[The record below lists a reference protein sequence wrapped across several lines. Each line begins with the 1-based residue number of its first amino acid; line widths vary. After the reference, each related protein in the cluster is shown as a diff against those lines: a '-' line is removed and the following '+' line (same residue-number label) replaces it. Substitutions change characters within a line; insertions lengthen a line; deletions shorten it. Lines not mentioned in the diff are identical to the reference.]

1 MTTYYVA
8 TTGSNGGNGST
19 SSPFRTISEAMSANL
34 KPGDEVVVKA
44 GTYNEAIN
52 FDKDGSAAAD
62 ITLRSEVPGG
72 ALIRPPAGSW
82 NAISVNAN
90 YVTID
95 GFDIGGAKGDGIEAN
110 NVHHISVLNNK
121 VHGSGESGIQFN
133 QSDFIKIEGN
143 ETYNNASTGW
153 FSGISIYE
161 NRNITGDTSTEGYR
175 TIVRNNIS
183 HDNVTKSGAHTDGNG
198 IIIDDF
204 QSTQASGHPNYTFK
218 TLVENNLVY
227 QNGGKGIQVTW
238 SDSVTVKNNTAYH
251 NNQDP
256 ANSGTWRGELS
267 NSASSN
273 NTWVNNIAVADP
285 SLNKNNT
292 AIDNTST
299 DSYKNTNVVWANNIT
314 YNGTAGQASVKT
326 DGGNAMP
333 SAANGNQLGVDPKFS
348 GAASDNFH
356 LGSGSLA
363 IDHGTNKYGVASD
376 DLDGHARVVGTVDVG
391 AYESSSS
398 AAPGTPTTPTQPGT
412 PTTPTQPGTPTTPTQ
427 PGTPTTPTQ
436 PGTPTTPTKEFVGTN
451 GNDIMPHTGQSNGG
465 NETFKGL
472 GGSDVLKGGA
482 GADVL
487 DGGTGNDTASYAGS
501 TAVNVNLA
509 TKAASGGQAT
519 GDKIAGIENLTGSS
533 YNDVLTGGNG
543 GSNVLNGGAGADKLS
558 GGAGGD
564 VINGGTGQDTAGYA
578 GSGGVNVNLATGAA
592 SGGHATGDKFV
603 SIENLTG
610 SSYNDVLTGNSGS
623 NVLDGGAGAD
633 KLNGGAGTDV
643 IIGGA
648 GKDIMTG
655 GVSADTFVFKAPTE
669 IGSGSNRDVITDFQ
683 HGVDKMDF
691 SAIDAN
697 GSAQG
702 NGTFHFLAQED
713 ASFDHKAGALAWH
726 YEDKAGSA
734 NDATVIQ
741 GDLNGDGVRDFEV
754 QMKGLVHLGTGDFLL

>member
-8 TTGSNGGNGST
+8 SSSSGGGNGST
-19 SSPFRTISEAMSANL
+19 TSPFRTISEAMSANL
-34 KPGDEVVVKA
+34 RPGDEVVVKA

-52 FDKDGSAAAD
+52 IDKDGSAAGN

-72 ALIRPPAGSW
+72 ALIRPPAGSH
-82 NAISVNAN
+82 NAISVNGN

-95 GFDIGGAKGDGIEAN
+95 GFDIKGGNGDGIEAN
-110 NVHHISVLNNK
+110 NVHHVQILNNK
-121 VHGSGESGIQFN
+121 VHDAGESGIQFN

-143 ETYNNASTGW
+143 ETYNNASSGW

-161 NRNITGDTSTEGYR
+161 NRNITGDTSTDGYR

-227 QNGGKGIQVTW
+227 ENGGKGIQVTW

-256 ANSGTWRGELS
+256 ANTGTWRGELS
-267 NSASSN
+267 NSASNN

-285 SLNKNNT
+285 SVNKNNT
-292 AIDNTST
+292 AIDNTSIGGA
-299 DSYKNTNVVWANNIT
+299 NNNVVWANNIT

-333 SAANGNQLGVDPKFS
+333 STANGNQLGVDPKFL

-363 IDHGTNKYGVASD
+363 IDHGTSTYGVASN

-391 AYESSSS
+391 AYESGST
-398 AAPGTPTTPTQPGT
+398 ATPGTPTTPTN
-412 PTTPTQPGTPTTPTQ
+412 

-436 PGTPTTPTKEFVGTN
+436 PGTPTTPTKEFIGTD

-487 DGGTGNDTASYAGS
+487 DGGSGNDTDSYAGS

-509 TKAASGGQAT
+509 TGATSGGQ
-519 GDKIAGIENLTGSS
+519 
-533 YNDVLTGGNG
+533 
-543 GSNVLNGGAGADKLS
+543 
-558 GGAGGD
+558 
-564 VINGGTGQDTAGYA
+564 
-578 GSGGVNVNLATGAA
+578 
-592 SGGHATGDKFV
+592 ATGDKFV

-610 SSYNDVLTGNSGS
+610 SSYNDVLSGNSGS

-633 KLNGGAGTDV
+633 KMNGGAGGDVINGSDGNDTASYWGSGAVNVNLATGAASGGNATGDKFVSIENVAGSSYNDVLTGNSGSNVLDGRAGADKLDGGAGTDV

-655 GVSADTFVFKAPTE
+655 GISSDTFVFKAPAE
-669 IGSGSNRDVITDFQ
+669 AGSGSNRDVITDFQ
-683 HGVDKMDF
+683 KGVDKIDV

-702 NGTFHFLAQED
+702 NGTFHFLAQEN
-713 ASFDHKAGALAWH
+713 ASFDHKAGALTWH

-741 GDLNGDGVRDFEV
+741 GDLNGDGVHDF
-754 QMKGLVHLGTGDFLL
+754 QIQLQGLVHLGAGDFLL

>member
-8 TTGSNGGNGST
+8 TTGSDSGNGSA
-19 SSPFRTISEAMSANL
+19 SSPFRTISDAMASNL

-44 GTYNEAIN
+44 GTYNESIN
-52 FDKDGSAAAD
+52 IDKGGSAAGD
-62 ITLRSEVPGG
+62 ITLRSEVPGA

-90 YVTID
+90 HVVID
-95 GFDIGGAKGDGIEAN
+95 GFDIGGATGDGIEAN
-110 NVHHISVLNNK
+110 SVHHIQILNNT

-133 QSDFIKIEGN
+133 QSDFIRIEGN
-143 ETYNNASTGW
+143 ETYNNASSGW
-153 FSGISIYE
+153 FSGISIYQ
-161 NRNITGDTSTEGYR
+161 NRNITGDTSTDGYR
-175 TIVRNNIS
+175 TIVRNNVS

-204 QSTQASGHPNYTFK
+204 QSTQTSGYPNYTYK
-218 TLVENNLVY
+218 TLVDNNLVY
-227 QNGGKGIQVTW
+227 GNGGKGVQVTW
-238 SDSVTVKNNTAYH
+238 SDSVTVSNNTAYH

-256 ANSGTWRGELS
+256 QNTGTWRGELS

-299 DSYKNTNVVWANNIT
+299 DSYSNKNVVWANNVT

-333 SAANGNQLGVDPKFS
+333 SAADGNKLGVDPKFA

-356 LGSGSLA
+356 LGSGSSA
-363 IDHGTNKYGVASD
+363 IDGGTSKYGVGSI
-376 DLDGHARVVGTVDVG
+376 DLDGHARVVGTVDIG
-391 AYESSSS
+391 AYESGSSS
-398 AAPGTPTTPTQPGT
+398 TPTTPTQPTT
-412 PTTPTQPGTPTTPTQ
+412 PTTPTQPTTPTTPTQ
-427 PGTPTTPTQ
+427 PTTPTA
-436 PGTPTTPTKEFVGTN
+436 PTKEIVGTS
-451 GNDIMPHTGQSNGG
+451 GNDILPHTGQPNGG

-487 DGGTGNDTASYAGS
+487 DGGDGNDTASYAGS
-501 TAVNVNLA
+501 GAVNVNLA

-519 GDKIAGIENLTGSS
+519 GDKIVGIENLTGSS
-533 YNDVLTGGNG
+533 YNDVLTGGNN
-543 GSNVLNGGAGADKLS
+543 GSNVLHGGAGADKLD
-558 GGAGGD
+558 GGAGAD
-564 VINGGTGQDTAGYA
+564 RLDGGSDSDTATYGVS
-578 GSGGVNVNLATGAA
+578 SGAVNVNLATGVA
-592 SGGHATGDKFV
+592 SGGYATGDKFI
-603 SIENLTG
+603 SIENLIG

-623 NVLDGGAGAD
+623 NILQ
-633 KLNGGAGTDV
+633 
-643 IIGGA
+643 GGA

-655 GVSADTFVFKAPTE
+655 GASSDTFAFKSPAE
-669 IGSGSNRDVITDFQ
+669 MGSGSNRDVITDFQ
-683 HGVDKMDF
+683 KGVDKMDF

-702 NGTFHFLAQED
+702 DGAFHFLAQEN
-713 ASFDHKAGALAWH
+713 ASFDHKAGALTWH

-734 NDATVIQ
+734 SDATVIQ
-741 GDLNGDGVRDFEV
+741 GDLNGDGVQDFQV
-754 QMKGLVHLGTGDFLL
+754 QLKGLVHLGAGDFLL

>member
-19 SSPFRTISEAMSANL
+19 SSPFRTIGEAMSANL
-34 KPGDEVVVKA
+34 RPGDEVVVKA
-44 GTYNEAIN
+44 GTYNEAISI
-52 FDKDGSAAAD
+52 DKDGSAAAD

-133 QSDFIKIEGN
+133 WSDFIRIEGN

-153 FSGISIYE
+153 FSGISIYQ
-161 NRNITGDTSTEGYR
+161 NRNITGDTSTDGYR
-175 TIVRNNIS
+175 TIVRDNIS

-204 QSTQASGHPNYTFK
+204 QSTQTSGHPNYTFK
-218 TLVENNLVY
+218 TLVDNNLVY
-227 QNGGKGIQVTW
+227 ENGGKGIQVTW

-256 ANSGTWRGELS
+256 QNSGTWRGELS

-273 NTWVNNIAVADP
+273 NTWVNNVAVADP

-299 DSYKNTNVVWANNIT
+299 DGYTNNNVVWANNIT

-333 SAANGNQLGVDPKFS
+333 SAANGNKLGIDPKFA

-356 LGSGSLA
+356 LGSGSAA
-363 IDHGTNKYGVASD
+363 IDSGTAKYGVGSV
-376 DLDGHARVVGTVDVG
+376 DLDGHARVVGTVDMG
-391 AYESSSS
+391 AYESGSSS
-398 AAPGTPTTPTQPGT
+398 TPGTPTTPTQPGT
-412 PTTPTQPGTPTTPTQ
+412 PTTPTAPTQ
-427 PGTPTTPTQ
+427 PGTPTA
-436 PGTPTTPTKEFVGTN
+436 PTKVFTGTN
-451 GNDIMPHTGQSNGG
+451 GNDILPHTGQSNGG

-487 DGGTGNDTASYAGS
+487 DGGNGTDTASYAGS
-501 TAVNVNLA
+501 GAVSVNLA

-519 GDKIAGIENLTGSS
+519 GDKIASIENLTGSS

-564 VINGGTGQDTAGYA
+564 VINGGADNDTAGYA

-592 SGGHATGDKFV
+592 TGGHAAGDKFV

-633 KLNGGAGTDV
+633 KLNGGLGNDKLFGKAG
-643 IIGGA
+643 A
-648 GKDIMTG
+648 DILTG
-655 GVSADTFVFKAPTE
+655 GGGGDTFVFNVKPDN
-669 IGSGSNRDVITDFQ
+669 IS
-683 HGVDKMDF
+683 VDHIRDF
-691 SAIDAN
+691 SSAAGDKLMLDHSIFTTLSLSKFSDENFVLGTKALEADDKLIYDKASGYLSYDAD
-697 GSAQG
+697 GSA
-702 NGTFHFLAQED
+702 
-713 ASFDHKAGALAWH
+713 AGAAVHVADL
-726 YEDKAGSA
+726 DNSA
-734 NDATVIQ
+734 ALHFK
-741 GDLNGDGVRDFEV
+741 DLL
-754 QMKGLVHLGTGDFLL
+754 LV

>member
-8 TTGSNGGNGST
+8 TTGSDSGNGSA
-19 SSPFRTISEAMSANL
+19 SSPFRTISDAMASNL

-44 GTYNEAIN
+44 GTYNESIN
-52 FDKDGSAAAD
+52 IDKDGSAAGD
-62 ITLRSEVPGG
+62 ITLRSEVPGA

-90 YVTID
+90 HVVID
-95 GFDIGGAKGDGIEAN
+95 GFDIGGATGDGIEAN
-110 NVHHISVLNNK
+110 NVHHIQILNNT

-133 QSDFIKIEGN
+133 QSDFIRIEGN
-143 ETYNNASTGW
+143 ETYNNASSGW
-153 FSGISIYE
+153 FSGISIYQ

-175 TIVRNNIS
+175 TIVRNNVS

-204 QSTQASGHPNYTFK
+204 QSTQTSGYPNYTYK
-218 TLVENNLVY
+218 TLVDNNLVY
-227 QNGGKGIQVTW
+227 GNGGKGVQVTW
-238 SDSVTVKNNTAYH
+238 SDSVTVSNNTAYH

-256 ANSGTWRGELS
+256 QNTGTWRGELS

-299 DSYKNTNVVWANNIT
+299 DSYSNKNVVWANNVT

-333 SAANGNQLGVDPKFS
+333 SAADGNKLGVDPKFA

-356 LGSGSLA
+356 LGSGSSA
-363 IDHGTNKYGVASD
+363 IDGGTSKYGVGSI
-376 DLDGHARVVGTVDVG
+376 DLDGHARVVGTVDIG
-391 AYESSSS
+391 AYESGSSS
-398 AAPGTPTTPTQPGT
+398 TPTTPTQPTT
-412 PTTPTQPGTPTTPTQ
+412 PTTPTQPTTPTTPTQ
-427 PGTPTTPTQ
+427 PTTPTA
-436 PGTPTTPTKEFVGTN
+436 PTKEIVGTS
-451 GNDIMPHTGQSNGG
+451 GNDILPHTGQPNGG

-487 DGGTGNDTASYAGS
+487 DGGSGNDTASYEGS
-501 TAVNVNLA
+501 GAVNVNLA
-509 TKAASGGQAT
+509 TKAASGGQAA
-519 GDKIAGIENLTGSS
+519 GDKIVGIENLTGSS
-533 YNDVLTGGNG
+533 YNDVLTGGNN
-543 GSNVLNGGAGADKLS
+543 GSNVLHGGAGADKLD
-558 GGAGGD
+558 GGAGAD
-564 VINGGTGQDTAGYA
+564 RLDGGSDSDTATYGVS
-578 GSGGVNVNLATGAA
+578 SGAVNVNLATGVA
-592 SGGHATGDKFV
+592 SGGYATGDKFI
-603 SIENLTG
+603 SIENLIG

-623 NVLDGGAGAD
+623 NILQ
-633 KLNGGAGTDV
+633 
-643 IIGGA
+643 GGA

-655 GVSADTFVFKAPTE
+655 GASSDTFAFKSPAE
-669 IGSGSNRDVITDFQ
+669 MGSGSNRDVITDFQ
-683 HGVDKMDF
+683 KGVDKMDF

-702 NGTFHFLAQED
+702 DGTFHFLAQEN
-713 ASFDHKAGALAWH
+713 ASFDHKAGALTWH

-734 NDATVIQ
+734 SDATVIQ
-741 GDLNGDGVRDFEV
+741 GDLNGDGVQDFQV
-754 QMKGLVHLGTGDFLL
+754 QLKGLVHLGAGDFLL